1 MNKLAVSIQYLNG
14 IMTAKLSG
22 ELDDHT
28 TQEIRKNID
37 AQVEKRHPTILRLDF
52 SHITF
57 MDSSGIGLIMG
68 RYRIIKFL
76 GGELQIVN
84 VPLRIMKILEISG
97 MRALGIDIKGV
108 GKND

>member
-1 MNKLAVSIQYLNG
+1 
-14 IMTAKLSG
+14 MTAKLSG
-22 ELDDHT
+22 ELDDHS
-28 TQEIRKNID
+28 TQEIRKTID
-37 AQVEKRHPTILRLDF
+37 AQVEKRRPVILRLDF

-76 GGELQIVN
+76 GGDLQIVN
-84 VPLRIMKILEISG
+84 VPSRIMKILEISG
-97 MRALGIDIKGV
+97 MRTLGIEIKGV